1 MSEKR
6 EITALV
12 QLLEDPDEKIYLHIK
27 EKLME
32 IGPECIPLL
41 EKASFEEELGKL
53 FNERAKVLIH
63 EISYKRFFDNHK
75 QWLKIPESLF
85 DGLMQ
90 IDQYFFPNTTLNY
103 INHELNQMAE
113 DISIQLTNSMSPVEK
128 VMIINNVLFDEY
140 KIYGDKENYH
150 LPENSSFG
158 NLIKNKKGNP
168 LTISL
173 LYIEIANR
181 LNIPIKGI
189 NLPNHFIVGYVKEQS
204 FNEFK
209 MQNEYNKNDVLFYVN
224 AFSKGV
230 ILQHVDLEDFLV
242 EIKLE
247 NNDKYFTP
255 CNNKAITK
263 RILTNLIYSYK
274 ESEIKNIKKDL
285 QGIIKLYN

>member
-6 EITALV
+6 EISALV
-12 QLLEDPDEKIYLHIK
+12 HLLEDPDENIYIHIK
-27 EKLME
+27 DKLME

-41 EKASFEEELGKL
+41 EKASFEEQLGKL
-53 FNERAKVLIH
+53 FNDRAKDLIH
-63 EISYKRFFDNHK
+63 EIGFKKLIEKHQDWVN
-75 QWLKIPESLF
+75 IPASLF
-85 DGLMQ
+85 NGVME

-103 INHELNQMAE
+103 INHEINQMIE

-128 VMIINNVLFDEY
+128 VMIINNVLFDTY

-150 LPENSSFG
+150 LAENSSLG

-173 LYIEIANR
+173 LYIEIASR

-189 NLPNHFIVGYVKEQS
+189 NLPNHFIVGYINENA
-204 FNEFK
+204 FGEFK
-209 MQNEYNKNDVLFYVN
+209 QQSEYHRNDVLFYIN

-230 ILQHVDLEDFLV
+230 ILQHVDLEDFLA
-242 EIKLE
+242 EIKLD
-247 NNDKYFTP
+247 NNEKYVTP
-255 CNNKAITK
+255 CGNKDISK

-274 ESEIKNIKKDL
+274 DSNIKYIKKDL
-285 QGIIKLYN
+285 EGIIKLYN

>member
-6 EITALV
+6 EISALV
-12 QLLEDPDEKIYLHIK
+12 HLLEDPDENIYLHIK
-27 EKLME
+27 DKLME

-41 EKASFEEELGKL
+41 EKASFEEQLGKL
-53 FNERAKVLIH
+53 FNDRAKELIH
-63 EISYKRFFDNHK
+63 EISFKKLIEKHQDWVNV
-75 QWLKIPESLF
+75 PESLF
-85 DGLMQ
+85 DGIMQ

-103 INHELNQMAE
+103 INHELNQMVE

-128 VMIINNVLFDEY
+128 VMIINNVLFDVY

-173 LYIEIANR
+173 LYTEIANR

-189 NLPNHFIVGYVKEQS
+189 NLPNHFIVGYVNENAFS
-204 FNEFK
+204 EFK
-209 MQNEYNKNDVLFYVN
+209 PQNEYHRNDVLFYIN

-247 NNDKYFTP
+247 NDIKYFTP
-255 CNNKAITK
+255 CNNKAISK

-274 ESEIKNIKKDL
+274 DSEMKYIKKDL

>member
-1 MSEKR
+1 MSEKK

-12 QLLEDPDEKIYLHIK
+12 HLLEDPDEKIYIQIK

-41 EKASFEEELGKL
+41 EKASFGEELGEL
-53 FNERAKVLIH
+53 FNNRAKGLIH
-63 EISYKRFFDNHK
+63 EINYSIFFENH
-75 QWLKIPESLF
+75 QDWVKIPESLF
-85 DGLMQ
+85 TGVMQ
-90 IDQYFFPNTTLNY
+90 IDQYFFPNTTLNF
-103 INHELNQMAE
+103 INHEINQMVE
-113 DISIQLTNSMSPVEK
+113 DISIQLNNSMSPVEK
-128 VMIINNVLFDEY
+128 VMIINNVLFDVY

-189 NLPNHFIVGYVKEQS
+189 NLPNHFIVGYVNEQS
-204 FNEFK
+204 FNEYK
-209 MQNEYNKNDVLFYVN
+209 MQYEYKKSDVLFYIN

-247 NNDKYFTP
+247 NNIKYFTP
-255 CNNKAITK
+255 CNNKSITK
-263 RILTNLIYSYK
+263 RILTNLMYSYK

-285 QGIIKLYN
+285 QGIIKLYD